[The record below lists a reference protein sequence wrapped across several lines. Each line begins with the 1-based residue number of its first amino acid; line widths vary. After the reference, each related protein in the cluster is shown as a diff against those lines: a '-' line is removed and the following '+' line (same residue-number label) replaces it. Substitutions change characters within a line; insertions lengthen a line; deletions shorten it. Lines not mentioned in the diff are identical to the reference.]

1 MDLDKVVL
9 VQKENPRWELKVK
22 ESKLGSA
29 QLSPTGKASLLI
41 FKHSDC

>member
-9 VQKENPRWELKVK
+9 VQKENSWWELKVK

-29 QLSPTGKASLLI
+29 QLPPTGKPSLFI